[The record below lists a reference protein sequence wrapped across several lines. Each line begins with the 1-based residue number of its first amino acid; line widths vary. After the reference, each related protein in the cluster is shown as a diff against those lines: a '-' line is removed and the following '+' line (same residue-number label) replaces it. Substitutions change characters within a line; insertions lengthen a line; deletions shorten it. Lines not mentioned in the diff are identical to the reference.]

1 MTLIHKS
8 RFLREEHGRMEQEA
22 TMSRRVD
29 ELEHQLESAHR
40 ESQDRAV
47 EATRTWVAELLAAEW
62 VTAAERGLDAVKV
75 HLAETEVA
83 LQKSLDALETEQ
95 KDRSKVDREVLVLRG
110 RVLGMEDSN
119 ARLLKKVTR

>member
-1 MTLIHKS
+1 MSIRKS
-8 RFLREEHGRMEQEA
+8 CFLQEEHSRMEREA
-22 TMSRRVD
+22 TILRWVN
-29 ELEHQLESAHR
+29 ELECQLESTHR

-47 EATRTWVAELLAAEW
+47 EATGTWAAELLAAEW
-62 VTAAERGLDAVKV
+62 VTAAERGLDAAKV
-75 HLAETEVA
+75 HLTKTKAA

-119 ARLLKKVTR
+119 ARLHE

>member
-1 MTLIHKS
+1 MLWW
-8 RFLREEHGRMEQEA
+8 
-22 TMSRRVD
+22 VD
-29 ELEHQLESAHR
+29 ELECQLKSTR
-40 ESQDRAV
+40 CESQDRAV
-47 EATRTWVAELLAAEW
+47 EAIGARAAELLAVEQ
-62 VTAAERGLDAVKV
+62 VTATERGLDAAKV
-75 HLAETEVA
+75 HLTKTKAA